1 LANVERFKVFGAKMT
16 MKSLGEKYHKT
27 LGEIMQ
33 MQAGEAY
40 EILLMDFEQSMY
52 KKDLED
58 AYKMLK
64 K

>member
-1 LANVERFKVFGAKMT
+1 MT